1 MENDILRPQLLF
13 VPKSSQM
20 TEYYWFQEGFSKSE
34 IDIILENVQSLP
46 FQEARVAADRKGD
59 DLHEMRKSEIKWI
72 PQNPHFKWIYDRL
85 AKLIIEANEALWQ
98 FDLTGILDNIQFTVY
113 HDGGGHYDWH
123 LDIGPRELSWR
134 KISLTIQMSED
145 EDYEG
150 GELEFMLSKNPIK
163 APRGKGVVVVFP
175 SYLLHR
181 VTPVSKGTRK
191 SMVLWVGGGRYK

>member
-20 TEYYWFQEGFSKSE
+20 TEYYWFKEGFSKSE
-34 IDIILENVQSLP
+34 IDIILENMRSLP
-46 FQEARVAADRKGD
+46 FHEGNE
-59 DLHEMRKSEIKWI
+59 LHKVRKSEIKWI

-150 GELEFMLSKNPIK
+150 GELEFMLGPYPIK

-181 VTPVSKGTRK
+181 VSPVSKGTRK

>member
-20 TEYYWFQEGFSKSE
+20 TEYYWFKEGFSKTE
-34 IDIILENVQSLP
+34 IDIILENIENLP
-46 FQEARVAADRKGD
+46 FQEARVAANTEGD
-59 DLHEMRKSEIKWI
+59 SLHQTRKSEIKWI
-72 PQNPHFKWIYDRL
+72 PQNSHYKWIYDRL
-85 AKLIIEANEALWQ
+85 AKLIIEANDALWQ
-98 FDLTGILDNIQFTVY
+98 FDLTGIFDAIQFTVY
-113 HDGGGHYDWH
+113 REGGGHYDWH

-150 GELEFMLSKNPIK
+150 GELEFMRSARPEK
-163 APRGKGVVVVFP
+163 APRGKGAVVVFP

-181 VTPVSKGTRK
+181 ITPLTKGTRK
-191 SMVLWVGGGRYK
+191 SMVLWIGGGRYK

>member
-1 MENDILRPQLLF
+1 MEKEVLRPQLLF
-13 VPKSSQM
+13 VPKDSDM
-20 TEYYWFQEGFSKSE
+20 TDYYWFKDGFSKAE
-34 IDIILENVQSLP
+34 IDIILENMENLP
-46 FQEARVAADRKGD
+46 FQEARVAADTEGD
-59 DLHEMRKSEIKWI
+59 TLHQMRKSEIKWI
-72 PQNPHFKWIYDRL
+72 PQNLHYKWIYDRL
-85 AKLIIEANEALWQ
+85 AKLIIEANDALWQ

-113 HDGGGHYDWH
+113 HEGGGHYDWH

-145 EDYEG
+145 QDYEG
-150 GELEFMLSKNPIK
+150 GELEFMRGAYPIK

-181 VTPVSKGTRK
+181 VTPVTKGTRK

>member
-1 MENDILRPQLLF
+1 MEKEVLRPQLLF
-13 VPKSSQM
+13 VPKDSDM
-20 TEYYWFQEGFSKSE
+20 TDYYWFKDGFSKAE
-34 IDIILENVQSLP
+34 IDIILENMENLP
-46 FQEARVAADRKGD
+46 FQEARVAADTEGD
-59 DLHEMRKSEIKWI
+59 TLHQMRKSEIKWI

-113 HDGGGHYDWH
+113 HEGGGHYNWH

-150 GELEFMLSKNPIK
+150 GELEFMRGPHPGK
-163 APRGKGVVVVFP
+163 APRGKGVVVIFP
-175 SYLLHR
+175 SYILHR
-181 VTPVSKGTRK
+181 VSPVTKGTRK

>member
-1 MENDILRPQLLF
+1 
-13 VPKSSQM
+13 
-20 TEYYWFQEGFSKSE
+20 
-34 IDIILENVQSLP
+34 
-46 FQEARVAADRKGD
+46 
-59 DLHEMRKSEIKWI
+59 
-72 PQNPHFKWIYDRL
+72 L

-150 GELEFMLSKNPIK
+150 GELEFMLGPRPIK

>member
-20 TEYYWFQEGFSKSE
+20 TEYYWFKEGFSKSE
-34 IDIILENVQSLP
+34 IDIILENMRSLP
-46 FQEARVAADRKGD
+46 FQEASVAARTEGNE
-59 DLHEMRKSEIKWI
+59 LHKVRKSEIKWI

-150 GELEFMLSKNPIK
+150 GELEFMLGPYPIK

-181 VTPVSKGTRK
+181 VSPVSKGTRK

>member
-13 VPKSSQM
+13 VPKSSEM
-20 TEYYWFQEGFSKSE
+20 TEYYWFKEGFSKSE
-34 IDIILENVQSLP
+34 IDIILKNMVTIP
-46 FQEARVAADRKGD
+46 FQEAAVAEGTKGD
-59 DLHEMRKSEIKWI
+59 ALHEVRKSEIKWI
-72 PQNPHFKWIYDRL
+72 PQNQHFKWIYDRL
-85 AKLIIEANEALWQ
+85 AKLIIEANETLWQ

-113 HDGGGHYDWH
+113 HEGGGHYNWH

-150 GELEFMLSKNPIK
+150 GELEFMRGPYPQK

-181 VTPVSKGTRK
+181 VTPVTKGTRK

>member
-1 MENDILRPQLLF
+1 MEKDILRPQLLF
-13 VPKSSQM
+13 VPKDSDM
-20 TEYYWFQEGFSKSE
+20 TEYYWFKDGFSKSE
-34 IDIILENVQSLP
+34 IDIILENMKSLP
-46 FQEARVAADRKGD
+46 FQEALVAAGSEGD
-59 DLHEMRKSEIKWI
+59 ELHQVRKSEIKWV
-72 PQNPHFKWIYDRL
+72 PQNVHYKWIYERL

-98 FDLTGILDNIQFTVY
+98 FDLTGILDSIQFTVY
-113 HDGGGHYDWH
+113 HEGGGHYNWH

-150 GELEFMLSKNPIK
+150 GELEFMKGPNAIK
-163 APRGKGVVVVFP
+163 APRGKGVVVIFP

-181 VTPVSKGTRK
+181 VSPVSKGTRK